1 MSRRGAAG
9 LTTVLAVAAFVLTAG
24 FLYWLHRSSA
34 ELEERVEP
42 ALEEEGGE
50 EGLPVLT
57 VNQLAADPAAA
68 AGSRAAVLEAE
79 VSARLGRA
87 VFTLR
92 LADTL
97 QYPVLLSRDLIQRET
112 EVYGGDVVSA
122 WGQVYSLNDSIRG
135 VWVEAGAVDEGQ
147 RQAIPAA
154 ASFLLADS
162 LDVR

>member
-24 FLYWLHRSSA
+24 FFYWLHRSSA
-34 ELEERVEP
+34 ELEERVEL

-50 EGLPVLT
+50 EERPALT
-57 VNQLAADPAAA
+57 ADQLAADPTGAV
-68 AGSRAAVLEAE
+68 GSRAAVLEAE
-79 VSARLGRA
+79 VAARLGRA
-87 VFTLR
+87 VFTVR

-97 QYPVLLSRDLIQRET
+97 PYPMLLSSDLIERET
-112 EVYGGDVVSA
+112 EVYGGDLVSA
-122 WGQVYSLNDSIRG
+122 WGRVYTLTDSIRG
-135 VWVEAGAVDEGQ
+135 AWVQAGAVDAGQ

-162 LDVR
+162 LDIR